1 MSLHSL
7 KILFSDEA
15 GPPIFIAT
23 SSRDRMKFLL
33 STMTF
38 HNSEEHKEIWPYDR
52 LAAVLIIF
60 KMLNSNISKYLLPSL
75 YLSTEKTLYPMRH
88 QIAFWQCNPSKSHRY
103 GSLIEVAE

>member
-33 STMTF
+33 STVTF
-38 HNSEEHKEIWPYDR
+38 HNSEEHKEVWPYDR
-52 LAAVLIIF
+52 FAAVPIIY
-60 KMLNSNISKYLLPSL
+60 LNTFYHPYIFQLTKPFI
-75 YLSTEKTLYPMRH
+75 P
-88 QIAFWQCNPSKSHRY
+88 
-103 GSLIEVAE
+103 